1 MRKLAILLG
10 LLGAVGFAPVA
21 LAAAGDSVT
30 IQCTLFPAQNVFGIQ
45 VNTGVPVPPSCTP
58 SATSNCAQ
66 CINDLR
72 AGGFF
77 FFFNSAV
84 VGVDAESGYAG
95 PYFLLEQ

>member
-45 VNTGVPVPPSCTP
+45 SNTGVPTPPSCTP
-58 SATSNCAQ
+58 SSTSNCMQ

-72 AGGFF
+72 VLGFSF
-77 FFFNSAV
+77 FFFNSMA
-84 VGVDAESGYAG
+84 GVDAESGYAG
-95 PYFLLEQ
+95 PYFLLQQ